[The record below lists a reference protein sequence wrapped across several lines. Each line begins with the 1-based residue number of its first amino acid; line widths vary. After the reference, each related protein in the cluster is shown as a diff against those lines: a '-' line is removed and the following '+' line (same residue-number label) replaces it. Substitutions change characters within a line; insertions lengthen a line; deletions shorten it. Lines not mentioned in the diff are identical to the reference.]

1 MKQYEQIIEVMK
13 NNGGYATLG
22 FLNQKV
28 DVYQW
33 KSKTPFASIRRIV
46 QDERYFFKI
55 RPGLWALK
63 EFEKIVLMKFKIEK
77 TKNVDDNE
85 IFNHSYYQGLLLE
98 IGKLDGYSTF
108 VPSQDKNKLFLDKT
122 LGSIANSSTIF
133 DFSYENITK
142 RAKTIDVI
150 WFNDRKMPYS
160 FFEIEH
166 NTDIQNS
173 LIKFCDL
180 QDFYSKFYIVSRQ
193 GRLKEYISK
202 INYSVFKDIKERVK
216 FIDYEFVSN
225 LHSKKFEL
233 NNYLSL

>member
-166 NTDIQNS
+166 N
-173 LIKFCDL
+173 
-180 QDFYSKFYIVSRQ
+180 
-193 GRLKEYISK
+193 
-202 INYSVFKDIKERVK
+202 
-216 FIDYEFVSN
+216 
-225 LHSKKFEL
+225 
-233 NNYLSL
+233 